1 MYHPNNM
8 SFSRSAVTYAIVALM
23 VLWVL
28 LGAIT
33 LPNANR
39 WFRGSGYS
47 IQEDIISFNL
57 SSANVSLTMK
67 DAHNEKHG
75 NSQFI
80 SNVYPVDNTPTVNSD
95 GLQVKSD
102 R

>member
-1 MYHPNNM
+1 M

-47 IQEDIISFNL
+47 IQEDVISFNS
-57 SSANVSLTMK
+57 SSANTSLTMK
-67 DAHNEKHG
+67 DAHNEHG
-75 NSQFI
+75 NSQLI
-80 SNVYPVDNTPTVNSD
+80 SNVYPVDNTATVSSE
-95 GLQVKSD
+95 GLQVNLEEWVYFLII
-102 R
+102 